1 MKIFIETHGCKLNQA
16 DTQSISNGFLEKGFL
31 LTENISDADACII
44 NTCTV
49 THIADRKARNA
60 LRKAKSN
67 NPNCLIVA
75 TGCYAEWAHE
85 KLNKM
90 PEIDLVIGN
99 SSKAELVNKVINV
112 LGTNNIEINTSS
124 LSLSNQIKRTRAMVK
139 IQEGCDQICAYCIVP
154 KVRGRERSVK
164 LIDLI
169 NKINQLYLEGYKEV
183 VLTGTQ
189 LGTYGFEFTNTNLT
203 ILIQSILE
211 ETSIERIRLS
221 SVQPQEFSIDLL
233 SLWENERLCPHFHIP
248 LQSGDDYILKKMR
261 RRYTSEEFLNSLQ
274 FVRDTIP
281 SASITTDVIVGFP
294 DESEDMFNNTIKTC
308 NDAMF
313 SKIHIFPYSKRPGTS
328 AYYSDNF
335 VDNSIIKERSK
346 LLEEVSSY
354 YQQQYLNQMVGTP
367 LKVLWENTKSFNS
380 ELYWTGLSDT
390 YSRVYS
396 KSEELLQN
404 TITSINIDIAKEDY
418 LIGTI

>member
-294 DESEDMFNNTIKTC
+294 DESEDMFNNTVKTC

>member
-1 MKIFIETHGCKLNQA
+1 
-16 DTQSISNGFLEKGFL
+16 
-31 LTENISDADACII
+31 
-44 NTCTV
+44 
-49 THIADRKARNA
+49 
-60 LRKAKSN
+60 
-67 NPNCLIVA
+67 
-75 TGCYAEWAHE
+75 
-85 KLNKM
+85 
-90 PEIDLVIGN
+90 
-99 SSKAELVNKVINV
+99 
-112 LGTNNIEINTSS
+112 
-124 LSLSNQIKRTRAMVK
+124 
-139 IQEGCDQICAYCIVP
+139 
-154 KVRGRERSVK
+154 
-164 LIDLI
+164 
-169 NKINQLYLEGYKEV
+169 
-183 VLTGTQ
+183 
-189 LGTYGFEFTNTNLT
+189 
-203 ILIQSILE
+203 
-211 ETSIERIRLS
+211 
-221 SVQPQEFSIDLL
+221 
-233 SLWENERLCPHFHIP
+233 
-248 LQSGDDYILKKMR
+248 MR

-328 AYYSDNF
+328 AYYSNNF

-346 LLEEVSSY
+346 LLEEISSY

-380 ELYWTGLSDT
+380 ELYWAGLSET

>member
-354 YQQQYLNQMVGTP
+354 YQQQYLNQMVGRP

-390 YSRVYS
+390 YTRVYS
-396 KSEELLQN
+396 QSEELLQN
-404 TITSINIDIAKEDY
+404 TITSINIDKVEADY

>member
-16 DTQSISNGFLEKGFL
+16 DTQSISNVFLQKGFL

-294 DESEDMFNNTIKTC
+294 DESEDMFNNTVKTC

>member
-16 DTQSISNGFLEKGFL
+16 DTQSISNGFLQKGFL

-112 LGTNNIEINTSS
+112 LGTKNIEINTSS
-124 LSLSNQIKRTRAMVK
+124 LSIINQIKRTRAMVK

-189 LGTYGFEFTNTNLT
+189 LGSYGFEFTNTNLT
-203 ILIQSILE
+203 KLIQSILE

-221 SVQPQEFSIDLL
+221 SVQPQEFSVDLL

-328 AYYSDNF
+328 AYYSNNF

-380 ELYWTGLSDT
+380 ELYWAGLSDT

>member
-16 DTQSISNGFLEKGFL
+16 DTQSISNVFLQKGFL

-189 LGTYGFEFTNTNLT
+189 LGTYGFEFANTNLT

>member
-1 MKIFIETHGCKLNQA
+1 LKIFIETHGCKLNQA
-16 DTQSISNGFLEKGFL
+16 DTQSISNVFLQKGFL

-189 LGTYGFEFTNTNLT
+189 LGTYGFEFANTNLT

>member
-16 DTQSISNGFLEKGFL
+16 DTQSISNVFLQKGFL

>member
-16 DTQSISNGFLEKGFL
+16 DTQSISNSFLQKGFL
-31 LTENISDADACII
+31 LTENIRDADACII

-60 LRKAKSN
+60 LRKAKTN

-99 SSKAELVNKVINV
+99 SSKADLVNKVINV
-112 LGTNNIEINTSS
+112 LGTKDIEINTSP
-124 LSLSNQIKRTRAMVK
+124 LSIINPTKRTRAMVK

-154 KVRGRERSVK
+154 KVRGRERSVN

-189 LGTYGFEFTNTNLT
+189 LGTYGFEFTDTNLT
-203 ILIQSILE
+203 KLIQSILE

-221 SVQPQEFSIDLL
+221 SVQPQEFSVDLL
-233 SLWENERLCPHFHIP
+233 SLWENKRLCPHFHIP

-261 RRYTSEEFLNSLQ
+261 RRYTSQEFLNSLQ

-281 SASITTDVIVGFP
+281 DASITTDVIVGFP

-390 YSRVYS
+390 YTRVYS
-396 KSEELLQN
+396 QSEELLQN
-404 TITSINIDIAKEDY
+404 TITSINIDKVEADY